1 MSLEDFWNDI
11 DSSESGLNSNE
22 STKEV
27 SEKFKES
34 VKKAT
39 AWIWRTR
46 KDEQKAKKYD
56 FLLAN
61 FLVKIIVDKKYDI
74 LVQSLF
80 KAMDYW
86 YTSNFILWIIS
97 LINEEISNKIRE
109 LSNKEN
115 IIFTKKEYNIDFDDN
130 NLPEEIKNRINYW
143 IEDIIDSITI
153 EFSSIQNKKLIETI
167 EKDDTIIIEYT
178 ILVFMYFLNDLK
190 IKTSKNKLKNIS
202 EFIISEVT
210 KSLKKIKI
218 EEI

>member
-11 DSSESGLNSNE
+11 ESTESGSNSSESA
-22 STKEV
+22 KEI

-46 KDEQKAKKYD
+46 KDEKKAKKYD

-61 FLVKIIVDKKYDI
+61 FLVKIIVDKKYDV

-80 KAMDYW
+80 NSMDYW
-86 YTSNFILWIIS
+86 YTSNFIIWIIS
-97 LINEEISNKIRE
+97 LINDDVSDKIRE
-109 LSNKEN
+109 LSNKEKIN
-115 IIFTKKEYNIDFDDN
+115 FIKKEYNIEFDDN
-130 NLPEEIKNRINYW
+130 HLPEEIKNRINYW

-153 EFSSIQNKKLIETI
+153 EFSSIQNKKLLETL
-167 EKDDTIIIEYT
+167 EKDEKIIINYT

-190 IKTSKNKLKNIS
+190 IKSNQNKLKNIA
-202 EFIISEVT
+202 EFIITEVI
-210 KSLKKIKI
+210 KSLKKLKI

>member
-11 DSSESGLNSNE
+11 ESTESGKNSSESA
-22 STKEV
+22 KEI

-46 KDEQKAKKYD
+46 KDEKKAKKYD

-61 FLVKIIVDKKYDI
+61 FLVKIIVDKKYDV

-80 KAMDYW
+80 NSMDYW
-86 YTSNFILWIIS
+86 YTSNFIIWIIS
-97 LINEEISNKIRE
+97 LINDDVSDKIRE
-109 LSNKEN
+109 LSNKEKIN
-115 IIFTKKEYNIDFDDN
+115 FIKKEYNIEFDDN
-130 NLPEEIKNRINYW
+130 HLPEEIKNRINYW

-153 EFSSIQNKKLIETI
+153 EFSSIQNKKLLETL
-167 EKDDTIIIEYT
+167 EKDEKIIINYT

-190 IKTSKNKLKNIS
+190 IKSNQNKLKNIA
-202 EFIISEVT
+202 EFIITEVI
-210 KSLKKIKI
+210 KSLKKLKI